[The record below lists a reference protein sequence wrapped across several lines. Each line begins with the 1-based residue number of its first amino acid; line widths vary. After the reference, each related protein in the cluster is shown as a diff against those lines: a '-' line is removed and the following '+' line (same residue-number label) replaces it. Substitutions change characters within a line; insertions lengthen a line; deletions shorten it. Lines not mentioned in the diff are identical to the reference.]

1 MNINRWKTS
10 IDAMSRTDRFTVE
23 FFGARESNIRSR
35 GLRCTAVSTPGKT
48 MVTSKGKY
56 GGATPENSFLDNI
69 QYETEVTCSFML
81 DSTYEDK
88 QIMELWQSSM
98 YDEMYN
104 LQYPETYKGSVKITQ
119 LGVDNYPIYEV
130 ELHDAFPTNVTG
142 VSFTS
147 ESTGIQTF
155 DVTFSFRTWS
165 SSFENSPTGLLGGLF
180 NKKMKKIRSKID
192 KKIEDKLWG

>member
-1 MNINRWKTS
+1 
-10 IDAMSRTDRFTVE
+10 
-23 FFGARESNIRSR
+23 
-35 GLRCTAVSTPGKT
+35 
-48 MVTSKGKY
+48 
-56 GGATPENSFLDNI
+56 
-69 QYETEVTCSFML
+69 
-81 DSTYEDK
+81 
-88 QIMELWQSSM
+88 M

>member
-1 MNINRWKTS
+1 
-10 IDAMSRTDRFTVE
+10 
-23 FFGARESNIRSR
+23 
-35 GLRCTAVSTPGKT
+35 
-48 MVTSKGKY
+48 MVTSTGKY

-192 KKIEDKLWG
+192 KKLVDKLWG